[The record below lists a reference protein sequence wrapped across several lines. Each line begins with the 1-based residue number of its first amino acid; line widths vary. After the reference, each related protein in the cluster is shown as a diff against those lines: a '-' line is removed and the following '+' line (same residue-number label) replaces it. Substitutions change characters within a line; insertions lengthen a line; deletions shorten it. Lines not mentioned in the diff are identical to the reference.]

1 MALDK
6 SQVWSQSE
14 VVRLLKSAPGTQY
27 QESDEVT
34 KTIIRDWIKGL
45 LQVSTITVQFTKA
58 DGTVRDMACTL
69 DPYKLPAMVTTGPVD
84 GIVSESAKP
93 KKVPDHESL
102 RVFDTD
108 KQEWR
113 SFRFDRLLKITA
125 ELTFD

>member
-27 QESDEVT
+27 QEADEVN
-34 KTIIRDWIKGL
+34 KTIMRDWIKGL

-69 DPYKLPAMVTTGPVD
+69 NPDKLPVMVTTGPVD
-84 GIVSESAKP
+84 GIVLESAKP
-93 KKVPDHESL
+93 RKAPDHESL